1 MYLPFPTKEFASF
14 RFKKLLNWPMESLE
28 TKLEQL
34 GLAQYTEA
42 LIENGFENWATVLDI
57 TEDDLD
63 ELGFKLGHRRILQRD
78 IAIQR
83 EPPPSPGETRTPSAS
98 QSGNEALSPTIAA
111 EDSSNAP
118 GKRPKRR
125 YRWHPRADP
134 NAPKRP
140 KTAYVK
146 FADHLRTG
154 TEVAGMTFVDIAREV
169 GRQWQIMDADT
180 KQEWENQAAAVSLTF
195 SQRTGFS
202 LHMEGYAGI

>member
-1 MYLPFPTKEFASF
+1 MD
-14 RFKKLLNWPMESLE
+14 SLE

-34 GLAQYTEA
+34 GLAQYAEA

-63 ELGFKLGHRRILQRD
+63 ELGFKLGHRRVLQRE
-78 IAIQR
+78 IAGQR
-83 EPPPSPGETRTPSAS
+83 EPAASPGERRTPSAT
-98 QSGNEALSPTIAA
+98 QSGNETLSPSIAA
-111 EDSSNAP
+111 EESSSAN

-140 KTAYVK
+140 KTAYVN

-154 TEVAGMTFVDIAREV
+154 AEVAGMTFVDIAREV
-169 GRQWQIMDADT
+169 GRQWQVMDAEA
-180 KQEWENQAAAVSLTF
+180 KQEWENQAAAVSSISPLTE
-195 SQRTGFS
+195 
-202 LHMEGYAGI
+202 LAHI